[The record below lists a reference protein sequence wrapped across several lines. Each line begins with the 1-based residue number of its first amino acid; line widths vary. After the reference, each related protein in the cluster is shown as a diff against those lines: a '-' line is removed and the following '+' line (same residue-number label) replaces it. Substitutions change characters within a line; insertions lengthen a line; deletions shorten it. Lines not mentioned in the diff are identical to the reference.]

1 MGPSFRFDAAGES
14 SFQVLWQDGE
24 RIVCRRSSRDA
35 DGHRRIVL
43 TVRPAA
49 EHPTPA
55 SLDRV

>member
-14 SFQVLWQDGE
+14 SFQVLCEDGE
-24 RIVCRRSSRDA
+24 RVVCRRWCQDD
-35 DGHRRIVL
+35 DGHRRVVP